1 MVRSQGVNMAVEGDD
16 SKPVAV
22 FTRDIYPPSDPTGL
36 QAVFSSVGQKPFV
49 DLSWAPNMET
59 DLAGYNVF
67 RRSGA
72 GEPVKINKQL
82 VTVPSY
88 RDDSVAPGTTYF
100 YSVSA
105 VDLRGNE
112 SSRSAETMEVVP
124 DK

>member
-1 MVRSQGVNMAVEGDD
+1 
-16 SKPVAV
+16 V

-36 QAVFSSVGQKPFV
+36 QAVFSSIGQKPFV

-67 RRSGA
+67 RRSGK
-72 GEPVKINKQL
+72 GEPLKINKQL

-88 RDDSVAPGTTYF
+88 RDDAVVPGTTYF

-112 SSRSAETMEVVP
+112 SSRSAETLEAVP
-124 DK
+124 DKQ